1 MSLRSLIPCLR
12 TAGTHPS
19 LLWTPEAFT
28 SPPELWAGAQDHG
41 VCLGWTQPFHDEHG
55 RFSSL
60 SVVRQHPP
68 VTVNELYRKG
78 AAVLW
83 LVQVLHATAA
93 ALVNDPQGPSSS
105 E

>member
-1 MSLRSLIPCLR
+1 MDTR
-12 TAGTHPS
+12 GFHQ
-19 LLWTPEAFT
+19 
-28 SPPELWAGAQDHG
+28 PPELWAGAQDHG